1 MKILEKI
8 KSWFDLK
15 TFLRIIFGILFITAI
30 VLIAYFVMKET
41 GFLEKINSIEKIKE
55 FEYQGI
61 GQLDEEIPL
70 PEEQEPTPSWLQ
82 KIRLSAKNWQ
92 ADFGYGYDSVSRK
105 AR

>member
-55 FEYQGI
+55 
-61 GQLDEEIPL
+61 L
-70 PEEQEPTPSWLQ
+70 
-82 KIRLSAKNWQ
+82 
-92 ADFGYGYDSVSRK
+92 
-105 AR
+105 